1 MRYSAENLQIHAGGR
16 GVVAKLLT
24 EISAYFEY
32 LTRQHGDYVAFH
44 NVKIP
49 LEGFMAQLAPYNI
62 NRNPYCLYV
71 KSRPEVWNTC
81 IARQGKVAKKCT
93 GGAFCGSC
101 YAGMGEFVFPVLDAD
116 GSTLCFLSVS
126 GYCVEEQT
134 AAQKLRHFAGKYGFE
149 LEKLGQVYRES
160 VRTDVPQPEELR
172 ARIAPLCNM
181 FALLH
186 RELSQLPPKA
196 LESQRQSSLL
206 SHAIVYLQK
215 NYTLP
220 VRTEDVA
227 AYCHC
232 SVSTLSHLFKKET
245 GKSIPEYLRYLRIQN
260 AKQLLGSTGLSI
272 SQIADALGI
281 CNANYF
287 CQIFKEDTGLTPSDY
302 RRNCH
307 EKENTKSSVL

>member
-1 MRYSAENLQIHAGGR
+1 MQRIYGFVQEGD
-16 GVVAKLLT
+16 GVVSRLLA
-24 EISAYFEY
+24 EIAAYFEY
-32 LTRQHGDYVAFH
+32 LARQHGDYVAFH

-49 LEGFMAQLAPYNI
+49 LEGYMAQLAPYNI

-71 KSRPEVWNTC
+71 KSKPEVWNTC
-81 IARQGKVAKKCT
+81 IARQDKVVERCA
-93 GGAFCGSC
+93 GGAFCGTC
-101 YAGMGEFVFPVLDAD
+101 YAGMGEFVFPVLGTD
-116 GSTLCFLSVS
+116 GAALCFLSVS
-126 GYCVEEQT
+126 GYCVEERI
-134 AAQKLRHFAGKYGFE
+134 AMQKMRHFAGKYDFE
-149 LEKLGQVYRES
+149 FEKLRQVYRES
-160 VRTDVPQPEELR
+160 VRTDVPQMEELR

-215 NYTLP
+215 NYAQPL
-220 VRTEDVA
+220 RAEDVA

-245 GKSIPEYLRYLRIQN
+245 GRSIPEYLRYLRIQN
-260 AKQLLGSTGLSI
+260 AKQLLSGTGLSI

-287 CQIFKEDTGLTPSDY
+287 CQIFKEDTGHTPSDY

-307 EKENTKSSVL
+307 EKEDSKSSVF

>member
-1 MRYSAENLQIHAGGR
+1 MVTR
-16 GVVAKLLT
+16 LLT
-24 EISAYFEY
+24 EITAYFEY

-44 NVKIP
+44 NVRIP
-49 LEGFMAQLAPYNI
+49 LEGYMAQLAPYNI

-71 KSRPEVWNTC
+71 KSRQEVWNTC
-81 IARQGKVAKKCT
+81 IARQGRVVDCCA
-93 GGAFCGSC
+93 GGPFCGTC
-101 YAGMGEFVFPVLDAD
+101 YAGMGEFVFPVFGAD
-116 GSTLCFLSVS
+116 SAVLCFLSVS
-126 GYCVEEQT
+126 GFCID
-134 AAQKLRHFAGKYGFE
+134 AQSAMCKMRHFAGKYDLE
-149 LEKLGQVYRES
+149 PEKLQRVYQES
-160 VRTDVPQPEELR
+160 VRTDVPQMEELR

-220 VRTEDVA
+220 LRTEDVA

-245 GKSIPEYLRYLRIQN
+245 EKSIPAYLRNLRIQN
-260 AKQLLGSTGLSI
+260 AKQLLRGTGLSI

-287 CQIFKEDTGLTPSDY
+287 CQIFKEDTGVTPSDY

-307 EKENTKSSVL
+307 EKESTKPSVL